1 MARFGASYQQPQ
13 ARKVYMNAL
22 QRLAET
28 FAELSETGN
37 DTELESALEL
47 CLGFAD
53 RITHNRGDKDDS
65 LKELREPDETERNS
79 VRRLN

>member
-1 MARFGASYQQPQ
+1 MARFGASYQQAQ

-28 FAELSETGN
+28 FAELAENGN
-37 DTELESALEL
+37 DSDLENALEL
-47 CLGFAD
+47 CLGY
-53 RITHNRGDKDDS
+53 RITHNRSDDGGS
-65 LKELREPDETERNS
+65 LTELRVPGATERNS

>member
-1 MARFGASYQQPQ
+1 M
-13 ARKVYMNAL
+13 KAL

-28 FAELSETGN
+28 FAELAENGN
-37 DTELESALEL
+37 DTELENALEL

-53 RITHNRGDKDDS
+53 RITHNCGDNDDS
-65 LKELREPDETERNS
+65 LKELREPSATERKS

>member
-1 MARFGASYQQPQ
+1 
-13 ARKVYMNAL
+13 MNAL

-28 FAELSETGN
+28 FAELAENGN
-37 DTELESALEL
+37 DSELENALEL

-53 RITHNRGDKDDS
+53 RIAHNRSDNGGS
-65 LKELREPDETERNS
+65 LTELRVPGATERNS